1 MIFATYYILRG
12 RDTPIDF
19 LRLLFLMVSGRCDLP
34 SDARTFIA
42 AKKADQSSARRR
54 DVKELRRPFYKRLF
68 K

>member
-1 MIFATYYILRG
+1 MH
-12 RDTPIDF
+12 IDF

-42 AKKADQSSARRR
+42 AKKAHQSSARRR
-54 DVKELRRPFYKRLF
+54 DVKEIRRPFYKRLF